1 MSKLIKIIPETNGFL
16 VTTEISEGKHV
27 TEKVTKDEVLK
38 MRDIFTQALKTGE
51 TVIRQEEEKKQII
64 ATLDDLAEFKENEIK
79 EIKDKI
85 ELLKKDINFTKDLA
99 SNLGSQKQS
108 VADAMSKGIKDSVD
122 HMTKLLESVEL
133 SKEQFLNTIES
144 EHEYLAKKAQEI
156 DNKIAQGLTEEQEL
170 SILKTDMERSKGL
183 LDVFKK
189 SVQNKADALF
199 KEFEE
204 LRKAHNIKQET
215 VEKKVDTIIDE
226 AKKVIDNIQQ
236 DMETIKEEQKE
247 IIERNKKE
255 VVRERLVIAELKK
268 KEEIDNVKMLTVK
281 SKLNKLNEAIEKEI
295 LRIKIEDET
304 ERLRIQEKFQQA
316 LDLIGNKPD
325 ILSAQMAKLNA
336 LAEQYQN
343 DLTKFSARSG
353 KTKEEMLQEAINNL
367 EQLHFFKKLTRKV
380 RGK

>member
-51 TVIRQEEEKKQII
+51 TVIRQEDEKKQII

-79 EIKDKI
+79 EIKNKI
-85 ELLKKDINFTKDLA
+85 ELLKKDISFTKDLA